1 MPTSADPT
9 IRWNGWVPAAR
20 MAKSTSKGGLEVRL
34 YPETAAAALAER
46 WEWVSSGGK
55 TQMIER
61 DSNELELQALQS
73 RFFPLVEFW
82 RARHCLPDTSVEITQ
97 FASELEAKELYRTS
111 LELGEPQWDVLETR
125 SSAQIVDEFLDRIRQ
140 APARTIARA
149 RAAASP
155 RKRRR

>member
-1 MPTSADPT
+1 
-9 IRWNGWVPAAR
+9 
-20 MAKSTSKGGLEVRL
+20 
-34 YPETAAAALAER
+34 
-46 WEWVSSGGK
+46 
-55 TQMIER
+55 MIER

-149 RAAASP
+149 AASP